1 MKIEPKFRGFICT
14 AAHPLGC
21 EENVKEQIE
30 YVKEKGTVNGAK
42 NVLVIGASTGYGL
55 SSRIVSAFGA
65 GANTLA
71 VSFEKE
77 SNGKRTATP
86 GWYNTKAFEKFA
98 KELGGFHKSINGD
111 AFSDEIKEQVIN
123 EIKSNMGKVD
133 LIIYSLASPRRTDP
147 KTGEVYSSV
156 IKTIGEN
163 FSGNTFD
170 FLTFKI
176 SNVEVTAATE
186 KEIHDT
192 VKVMGGED
200 WKLWIEALK
209 EADVLDTGVKTLAY
223 SYIGPKL
230 TYPMYNDG
238 TIGMAKKDLDI
249 KAKEINELLSEVDG
263 KAYVS
268 VNKGLVTQASSAIPI
283 VPLYISVLYKVMK
296 EKGIHEG
303 CIEQIY
309 RLFSD
314 RIYGGDLQLDSEG
327 RIRIDDLELRDDVQK
342 EVIERWEKINSENI
356 TEISDAE
363 GFREEFLKLFGFGLK
378 NIDYDKDVE
387 I

>member
-30 YVKEKGTVNGAK
+30 YVKEKGTINGAK

-86 GWYNTKAFEKFA
+86 GWYNTQAFEKFA
-98 KELGGFHKSINGD
+98 KDLGGYHNSINGD

-327 RIRIDDLELRDDVQK
+327 RIRIDDLELREDVQK

-378 NIDYDKDVE
+378 NIDYSKDVE
-387 I
+387 V

>member
-30 YVKEKGTVNGAK
+30 YVKEKGTIEGAK

-86 GWYNTKAFEKFA
+86 GWYNTQAFEKFA
-98 KELGGFHKSINGD
+98 KDLGGYHNSINGD

-209 EADVLDTGVKTLAY
+209 EADVLDAGVKTLAY

-327 RIRIDDLELRDDVQK
+327 RIRIDDLELREDVQK

-378 NIDYDKDVE
+378 NIDYSKDVE
-387 I
+387 V